1 MAQSLI
7 ETEEIESIGSEL
19 LEVHFQPIVNLK
31 DGALLGYECL
41 SRGPKGTPLEDPEV
55 LFREAMRRN
64 LSFELERECQKRLL
78 MELKGIPHG
87 VSIFVNLEPHL
98 IQSGEFVD
106 LPLFLAIDHI
116 DPGKVVIEL
125 TERHYSLD
133 SKELKKNVNFIRSLG
148 FKVAL
153 DDIQRSFADLNCI
166 AHIVPDFMKINHHLT
181 EKVATDSGTRDFINL
196 LNKTAE
202 KTFSFLIAEGIES
215 LDQCRAMSEMRI
227 GFGQG
232 FLFGLPKAD
241 MVYVNKVMSNWELEA
256 SDLNLEELKEQP
268 PEFWEVA

>member
-1 MAQSLI
+1 MTQSNG
-7 ETEEIESIGSEL
+7 EVVAVESVVSDIIR
-19 LEVHFQPIVNLK
+19 VHFQPIVNLK

-41 SRGPKGTPLEDPEV
+41 SRGPKGTALEDPEI

-78 MELKGIPHG
+78 AELQAIPPG

-106 LPLFLAIDHI
+106 LPLFLAIDRI

-148 FKVAL
+148 FKIAL

-166 AHIVPDFMKINHHLT
+166 AHIVPDFMKINCQLT
-181 EKVATDSGTRDFINL
+181 QKLAFDSSAREFLNL

-202 KTFSFLIAEGIES
+202 KTFSFLIAEGIETLEQS
-215 LDQCRAMSEMRI
+215 ATLSEMGI

-232 FLFGLPKAD
+232 FLFGSPKAD
-241 MVYVNKVMSNWELEA
+241 MVYVNKVMSSWELEA
-256 SDLNLEELKEQP
+256 ADLNIEELTGLTQ
-268 PEFWEVA
+268 EVSQVA